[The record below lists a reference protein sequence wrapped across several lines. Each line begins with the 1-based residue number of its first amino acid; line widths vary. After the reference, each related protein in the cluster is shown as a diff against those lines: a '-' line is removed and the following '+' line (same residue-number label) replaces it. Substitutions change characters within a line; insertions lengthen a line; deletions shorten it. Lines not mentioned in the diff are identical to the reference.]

1 MSASDAAVGAEDAV
15 VKPRRQPLPIVVTTV
30 GAPAR
35 LGGFAALLQR
45 LRERPPVSVA
55 VDNTRSGE
63 ASSRG

>member
-1 MSASDAAVGAEDAV
+1 MTAKA
-15 VKPRRQPLPIVVTTV
+15 RRQPLPIVVTTV

-55 VDNTRSGE
+55 VDNTKGAD

>member
-1 MSASDAAVGAEDAV
+1 MTA
-15 VKPRRQPLPIVVTTV
+15 KPRRQPLPIVVTTV

-35 LGGFAALLQR
+35 MGGFAGLLQQ

-55 VDNTRSGE
+55 VDNTKVVE